1 VSVCLFVC
9 VCTADHTS
17 LYYYLLLTVSRGW
30 HESGVSFYF
39 LRLST
44 AEVDSCTVCIYY
56 YATNHVFETDIPLS
70 AGYSW
75 LQGVWKPLLTKYSSS
90 FKSAPAKV
98 TTVRVFPLGSWCTVT
113 IIAVHQLLTPLFCT
127 WTCFAFWPFINGDL
141 YISDQVVRMNF

>member
-9 VCTADHTS
+9 VCIADHTS

-30 HESGVSFYF
+30 HESGVSFISCDCQQRKSTRALCAFIITQQTTF
-39 LRLST
+39 LK
-44 AEVDSCTVCIYY
+44 
-56 YATNHVFETDIPLS
+56 DIQLP

-113 IIAVHQLLTPLFCT
+113 IIAVHQLLTPLFCS